1 MNRKQLAVFLTIVFV
16 IYFGISCYIFQ
27 NGLVA
32 LRSFA
37 PATAVTIYIIV
48 FVVMVMMYPF
58 ARIVG
63 KRLPVKLSDA
73 LALTGGMWFAAMLYF
88 TLLLLALDLIY
99 LVLQWIEPTAYF
111 LSAHLSQINALTFA
125 GVLLV
130 VASLLIY
137 GYQNALRMRMQRL
150 TLTLDK
156 PIPGLQKLKLV
167 FASDIHL
174 GHIIGRRTL
183 QRIVDAINAESPDLV
198 LFPGD
203 LVDEELQPVI
213 DKDLGVIFEQ
223 LPPKYGV
230 FAVTGN
236 HEYIGGADKAVEYL
250 SKHGIRFL
258 RDEAL
263 EIGGA
268 FVLAGR
274 EDASS
279 SNFSGKKRKLL
290 KNILSEI
297 NPQLPIILMDHQ
309 PIALQEAADSGTDLQ
324 ISGHTHHGQMWP
336 LQAITRRVFRLSR
349 GYMKIGSTHFYVSTG
364 AGSWGPRVRI
374 GNRPEIVSITLLS
387 EQYADVTEKSHI
399 P

>member
-16 IYFGISCYIFQ
+16 IYFGISYYIFQ

-32 LRSFA
+32 MRSFA
-37 PATAVTIYIIV
+37 SATAVAIYIII
-48 FVVMVMMYPF
+48 FVVVVLMYPF
-58 ARIVG
+58 VRIVG
-63 KRLPVKLSDA
+63 KRLPVKISDA
-73 LALTGGMWFAAMLYF
+73 LALAGGMWFAAMLYF

-150 TLTLDK
+150 TLTLNK

-183 QRIVDAINAESPDLV
+183 QRIVDAINAENPDLV

-223 LPPKYGV
+223 LKPRYGV

-250 SKHGIRFL
+250 KKHNIHFL
-258 RDEAL
+258 RDEAV

-279 SNFSGKKRKLL
+279 SNYSGIKRKPL
-290 KNILSEI
+290 KSILSEI
-297 NPQLPIILMDHQ
+297 NPQLPLIVMDHQ
-309 PIALQEAADSGTDLQ
+309 PIALQEAADNDVDLE
-324 ISGHTHHGQMWP
+324 ISGHTHHGQLWP
-336 LQAITRRVFRLSR
+336 LQAVTRRVFKLSR
-349 GYMKIGSTHFYVSTG
+349 GYMKIDNTHFYVSTG

-374 GNRPEIVSITLLS
+374 GNHPEIVSITFS
-387 EQYADVTEKSHI
+387 SRQATVGR
-399 P
+399 PQ

>member
-1 MNRKQLAVFLTIVFV
+1 MNRKQLAIFLTVFFV
-16 IYFGISCYIFQ
+16 IYLGISYYIFQ

-37 PATAVTIYIIV
+37 SATAVTIYTIV
-48 FVVMVMMYPF
+48 FVVVVLMYPF
-58 ARIVG
+58 VRIVG

-73 LALTGGMWFAAMLYF
+73 LSLIGGMWFAAMLYF
-88 TLLLLALDLIY
+88 TLLLIVLDVVYLLA
-99 LVLQWIEPTAYF
+99 QWIDPAADY
-111 LSAHLSQINALTFA
+111 LSDHLSQINAYTFF

-130 VASLLIY
+130 VVSLLIY
-137 GYQNALRMRMQRL
+137 GYQNALRIRMQRINL
-150 TLTLDK
+150 AIDK
-156 PIPGLQKLKLV
+156 PIPGLQRLKLV

-183 QRIVDAINAESPDLV
+183 QRLVDAINDENPDLV

-223 LPPKYGV
+223 LKPKYGV

-236 HEYIGGADKAVEYL
+236 HEYIGGANKAVEYL
-250 SKHGIRFL
+250 SRHGIRFL
-258 RDEAL
+258 RDEAI
-263 EIGGA
+263 EIDGA
-268 FVLAGR
+268 FALAGR

-279 SNFSGKKRKLL
+279 SNFIGTKRKSL
-290 KNILSEI
+290 KNILSEV
-297 NPQLPIILMDHQ
+297 NTQLPIIVMDHQ
-309 PIALQEAADSGTDLQ
+309 PIALQEAADNGADLQ

-349 GYMKIGSTHFYVSTG
+349 GYMKIMNTHFYVSTG

-374 GNRPEIVSITLLS
+374 GNHPEVVSITLT
-387 EQYADVTEKSHI
+387 QKRQK
-399 P
+399 

>member
-16 IYFGISCYIFQ
+16 IYFGISYYIFQ

-37 PATAVTIYIIV
+37 PATAVAIYIII
-48 FVVMVMMYPF
+48 FVMVVMMYPF

-63 KRLPVKLSDA
+63 KRLPGMISDA

-99 LVLQWIEPTAYF
+99 LVLQWTKPVAHF
-111 LSAHLSQINALTFA
+111 LSAHLSQINAAAFA
-125 GVLLV
+125 GVLV
-130 VASLLIY
+130 VVISLLIY
-137 GYQNALRMRMQRL
+137 GYKNALRIRTQRL

-156 PIPGLQKLKLV
+156 SIPGLQKLKLV

-183 QRIVDAINAESPDLV
+183 QRIVDAINAENPDLV

-213 DKDLGVIFEQ
+213 DKDLGVIFEK
-223 LPPKYGV
+223 LKPRYGI

-250 SKHGIRFL
+250 TKHSIRFL

-263 EIGGA
+263 EIDGA

-279 SNFSGKKRKLL
+279 SNFIGKKRKLL
-290 KNILSEI
+290 KNILSGI

-309 PIALQEAADSGTDLQ
+309 PIALQEAADSGADLQ
-324 ISGHTHHGQMWP
+324 ISGHTHHGQIWP
-336 LQAITRRVFRLSR
+336 LQAITRRVFKLSR
-349 GYMKIGSTHFYVSTG
+349 GYMKIGDTHFYVSTG

-374 GNRPEIVSITLLS
+374 GNHPEIVSITLLS
-387 EQYADVTEKSHI
+387 GQ
-399 P
+399 